1 MKRICLALAFALAL
15 ATAATAQTRAENEQ
29 EGCEILWPAA
39 ECEKIIPWAKGVGE
53 DACIDRTLQAI
64 RPSVRKTP
72 GTWTLVFKACKM
84 IIEGQSEE
92 LFDEIMTKVCAKS
105 HDPRTINDCRAMRYL
120 KD

>member
-1 MKRICLALAFALAL
+1 
-15 ATAATAQTRAENEQ
+15 
-29 EGCEILWPAA
+29 
-39 ECEKIIPWAKGVGE
+39 
-53 DACIDRTLQAI
+53 
-64 RPSVRKTP
+64 
-72 GTWTLVFKACKM
+72 M